1 MSVSSINDRINPPK
15 GAVFVRAGARE
26 GWFVVT
32 YEVSGKTVEIF
43 YNQMGREV
51 FRVDHPRLTWWEKLK
66 GLYADP
72 DFTTCM

>member
-1 MSVSSINDRINPPK
+1 MSVSSINDRIKPPK
-15 GAVFVRAGARE
+15 DAVFLRAGARE

-32 YEVSGKTVEIF
+32 YGVGEKRVEIY

-51 FRVDHPRLTWWEKLK
+51 FRVDFERTWWEKLK